1 MGTVTLNFYKSIMKY
16 IKLAKK
22 ISHKVP
28 AWKSLLT
35 VDNCSDQICKT
46 ILATTF
52 LNDSTLNAEST
63 P

>member
-28 AWKSLLT
+28 AMEVITNSRQLL
-35 VDNCSDQICKT
+35 
-46 ILATTF
+46 
-52 LNDSTLNAEST
+52 
-63 P
+63 